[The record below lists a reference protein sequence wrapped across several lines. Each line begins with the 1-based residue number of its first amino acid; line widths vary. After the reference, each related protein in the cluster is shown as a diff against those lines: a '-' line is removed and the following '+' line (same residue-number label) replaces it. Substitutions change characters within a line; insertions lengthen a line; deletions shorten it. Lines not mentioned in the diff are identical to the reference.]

1 MEYNERE
8 GEGVRKGERNRGDGW
23 QRDFPVL
30 VLWYNLL
37 LHLTRTVGEL
47 LPFPGWWSFLAFAN
61 ADWGLLLFLLSF
73 WERSQP
79 DNPSSQQG
87 RGKCSVSSELLGN
100 WCWNKKCDCG
110 MAFALPAPAVKGR
123 HISFFHLMQT
133 NKKEKKKKGFFFSP
147 QCMYKC
153 TSECRRL
160 YFTGSNGL
168 NYDLTIRPF
177 DIFESAL
184 VPKAI

>member
-1 MEYNERE
+1 MRE
-8 GEGVRKGERNRGDGW
+8 KEKEWEKEKEMGQMGGREI
-23 QRDFPVL
+23 FPVL

-47 LPFPGWWSFLAFAN
+47 LPFPGWWSFLAFAT

-133 NKKEKKKKGFFFSP
+133 NKKEKKKSDFFFP
-147 QCMYKC
+147 H
-153 TSECRRL
+153 
-160 YFTGSNGL
+160 
-168 NYDLTIRPF
+168 
-177 DIFESAL
+177 SACINAL
-184 VPKAI
+184 QNVEDCILQGPMA

>member
-1 MEYNERE
+1 MGQMGGRE
-8 GEGVRKGERNRGDGW
+8 I
-23 QRDFPVL
+23 FPVL

-47 LPFPGWWSFLAFAN
+47 LPFPGWWSFLAFAT

-100 WCWNKKCDCG
+100 
-110 MAFALPAPAVKGR
+110 
-123 HISFFHLMQT
+123 
-133 NKKEKKKKGFFFSP
+133 
-147 QCMYKC
+147 
-153 TSECRRL
+153 
-160 YFTGSNGL
+160 
-168 NYDLTIRPF
+168 
-177 DIFESAL
+177 
-184 VPKAI
+184 